1 MIELYCKH
9 CGTELEDN
17 SKFCHEC
24 GKIQETN
31 GFVENEVLKMET
43 KKNSVNV
50 FWFIIAILLPIIG
63 VLAGLIFIAQ
73 KKKNAVALLVLS
85 IVAWGLFALLFFR

>member
-1 MIELYCKH
+1 MYCKH

-17 SKFCHEC
+17 SKFCPEC

-31 GFVENEVLKMET
+31 GLVKNEVNVET
-43 KKNSVNV
+43 KKDSVNV
-50 FWFIIAILLPIIG
+50 LWFIIAILLPIIG

-85 IVAWGLFALLFFR
+85 IVVWGLFALLFF